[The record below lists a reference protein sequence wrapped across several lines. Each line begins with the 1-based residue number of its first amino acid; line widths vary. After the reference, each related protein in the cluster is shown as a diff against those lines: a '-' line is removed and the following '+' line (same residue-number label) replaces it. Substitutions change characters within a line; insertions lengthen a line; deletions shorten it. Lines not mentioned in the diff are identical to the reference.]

1 MNELKMI
8 LFDGTELALSGFT
21 LPMHA
26 VMQCEDKADVLAKW
40 EAMNEMN
47 MSKVTILQDGVT
59 VYEFTGGH
67 IDGIQHIMNGDGT
80 LTAHFY
86 MSGVRQE
93 VMDDKT
99 REYVTAAQIMMGEVE

>member
-1 MNELKMI
+1 MNDLKMI
-8 LFDGTELALSGFT
+8 LFDGTELELEGFT

-26 VMQCEDKADVLAKW
+26 VLICEDKADFLAKW
-40 EAMNEMN
+40 EALSEMN
-47 MSKVTILQDGVT
+47 LSKVTIQQGGVA
-59 VYEFTGGH
+59 VYEFTGGQ
-67 IDGIQHIMNGDGT
+67 IDGAQYIMNGDGT

-86 MSGVRQE
+86 MNGVRQE